1 MKYLLTGKQMQEA
14 DRYTIDEIGIPSMV
28 LMERAALQMV
38 EIMEQEALDLS
49 HVLVVCGSGNNGGD
63 GYAIARI
70 LFLKGYRVSIF
81 FVGNEDKRSEENA
94 KQKKIAD
101 YYQIPVKQE
110 LENEEYSVIVD
121 AIFGNGLSRNIEGK
135 YLDIIDKLN
144 HRKGFKVAVDTPS
157 GIHDETGDVMGIA
170 FRADMTIAVAFAKR
184 GQMFEKSTPY
194 VGKLEVVDI
203 GIYDDAIRGTEKLTY
218 CYEFGDFVKRFPKR
232 NTNGHKGS
240 FGKVLLIVGSKG
252 MSGAAYLCAK
262 AAYTVGAGLVQ
273 IYTHEENRVILQEML
288 PETIISTYHDY
299 DKDQL
304 HELLRWADV
313 VGIGCGLGMGE
324 AAEQIVRETL
334 HTVHI
339 PCVVDAD
346 ALNLISKDVTILRD
360 KRNLILTPHMKEM
373 ARLLSF
379 ELRDLQND
387 KIKYLQQFVE
397 KYPVTCVLKDAR
409 TLVANTEENIFF
421 NLTGN
426 SAMAKGGSGDVL
438 TGIIAGILAQKAT
451 LYDAACLGVYLHGT
465 SGDYARDKKGLYS
478 VLAGDLIENIS
489 PILKQIQEVK
499 R

>member
-1 MKYLLTGKQMQEA
+1 M
-14 DRYTIDEIGIPSMV
+14 
-28 LMERAALQMV
+28 
-38 EIMEQEALDLS
+38 
-49 HVLVVCGSGNNGGD
+49 
-63 GYAIARI
+63 
-70 LFLKGYRVSIF
+70 
-81 FVGNEDKRSEENA
+81 
-94 KQKKIAD
+94 
-101 YYQIPVKQE
+101 
-110 LENEEYSVIVD
+110 
-121 AIFGNGLSRNIEGK
+121 
-135 YLDIIDKLN
+135 
-144 HRKGFKVAVDTPS
+144 
-157 GIHDETGDVMGIA
+157 
-170 FRADMTIAVAFAKR
+170 
-184 GQMFEKSTPY
+184 
-194 VGKLEVVDI
+194 
-203 GIYDDAIRGTEKLTY
+203 
-218 CYEFGDFVKRFPKR
+218 
-232 NTNGHKGS
+232 
-240 FGKVLLIVGSKG
+240 
-252 MSGAAYLCAK
+252 
-262 AAYTVGAGLVQ
+262 
-273 IYTHEENRVILQEML
+273 
-288 PETIISTYHDY
+288 
-299 DKDQL
+299 

-409 TLVANTEENIFF
+409 TLVENAKENIFF

-489 PILKQIQEVK
+489 PVLKQIQEVK
-499 R
+499 

>member
-1 MKYLLTGKQMQEA
+1 MRYIPDASQMKEA
-14 DRYTIDEIGIPSMV
+14 DLYTIQKLNIPSLE
-28 LMERAALQMV
+28 LMEQAAISCIDVMIEKQ
-38 EIMEQEALDLS
+38 LDMS
-49 HVLVVCGSGNNGGD
+49 HVCVVCGSGNNGGD
-63 GYAIARI
+63 GYAIAR
-70 LFLKGYRVSIF
+70 LLHLKGYHVSIF
-81 FVGNEDKRSEENA
+81 FVGNDEKRSEDNV

-101 YYQIPVKQE
+101 YYQIPIKQE
-110 LENEEYSVIVD
+110 FESEEYSVIVD
-121 AIFGNGLSRNIEGK
+121 AIFGNGLSRDIEGK
-135 YLDIIDKLN
+135 YYDVICKLN
-144 HRKGFKVAVDTPS
+144 QMSGFKVAVDSPS

-184 GQMFEKSTPY
+184 GQMFEKATPY
-194 VGKLEVVDI
+194 VGKLEVIDI
-203 GIYDDAIRGTEKLTY
+203 GIYEDAIRGTDKLTY

-232 NTNGHKGS
+232 STNGHKGS

-299 DKDQL
+299 DKDQI
-304 HELLRWADV
+304 HELLRWANV

-324 AAEQIVRETL
+324 VAEQIVRETL
-334 HTVHI
+334 HTVHV

-346 ALNLISKDVTILRD
+346 ALNLISKDVTILQN
-360 KRNLILTPHMKEM
+360 KSNLILTPHMKEM
-373 ARLLSF
+373 ARLLSC
-379 ELRDLQND
+379 EVRDLQKD
-387 KIKYLQQFVE
+387 KMKYLRHFVE
-397 KYPVTCVLKDAR
+397 EYPVTCVLKDAR
-409 TLVANTEENIFF
+409 TLVENATENIFF

-489 PILKQIQEVK
+489 PVLKQIQKVK
-499 R
+499 